1 MAQVNTVTDLGFTST
16 GRHLYHLKVTEL
28 DLTSGVGTVSLPTD
42 QIQAII
48 PTSSA
53 IANMSDYV
61 LSNSFTVAGNV
72 LTITVKK
79 MRASETNT
87 WGDAE
92 TDGVSASVY
101 DVLVVGL

>member
-16 GRHLYHLKVTEL
+16 GRDLYHLKVTGL

-48 PTSSA
+48 PTSSSVE
-53 IANMSDYV
+53 NTDDYV
-61 LSNSFTVAGNV
+61 LSHNFTVSGNV

-79 MRASETNT
+79 MQVSAPNT
-87 WGDAE
+87 WGEAATADVL
-92 TDGVSASVY
+92 GSVY
-101 DVLVVGL
+101 DVLIVGL